1 MDKNDKVK
9 KSKIAKK
16 SVANQE
22 KKRAELPKTG
32 AEAHKRIDL

>member
-16 SVANQE
+16 SVANQKR
-22 KKRAELPKTG
+22 KKRAELPKQVQK
-32 AEAHKRIDL
+32 AHKKD